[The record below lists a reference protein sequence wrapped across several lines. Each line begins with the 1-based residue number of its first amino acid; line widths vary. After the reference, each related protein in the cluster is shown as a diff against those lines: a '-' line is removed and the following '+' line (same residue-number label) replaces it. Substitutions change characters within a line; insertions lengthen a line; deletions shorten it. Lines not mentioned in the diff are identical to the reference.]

1 MRQRI
6 ITRLP
11 RIVEEN
17 LRREPGSISLFA
29 MNMLSDSQECSR
41 TLLHAGFLNP
51 ASPPRYDADYGRDS
65 AVFDKFLKDSGDCS
79 TRSSWKL
86 LSHSCFHYSMCP
98 FDRGMLKKEKTRFH
112 NKNHFKLRPIYLI

>member
-51 ASPPRYDADYGRDS
+51 ASPPRYDADYGRDP
-65 AVFDKFLKDSGDCS
+65 AALIKFLKDSGDCS
-79 TRSSWKL
+79 AWSSWKL
-86 LSHSCFHYSMCP
+86 LSHARFRYSMCLLTCG
-98 FDRGMLKKEKTRFH
+98 GMFKRKILIPTTKTTMAAAF
-112 NKNHFKLRPIYLI
+112 LD